1 MNCGR
6 LYRRNSS
13 FNGSFIVKGDYL
25 EKQKSHDKVIK
36 LVKNVPNKKLELYEE
51 FEDIYNQ
58 MNETLDKD
66 GFMGIKE
73 DYEFFD
79 LNKNLFQGFRTGK
92 LLLMNLE
99 DKNIH
104 QIFFD
109 DNISN
114 NDRCCVDVWD
124 ISKKRRVKI
133 EDCYNKYLVEVDT
146 LEAVLDDDYFIK
158 SFGECVNNVR
168 NESQIS
174 EQTQTTFQ
182 SYENS
187 SFLKEKVFPTL
198 LPAIELLD
206 KNKPED
212 PLLYLT
218 NYLLE
223 KRSELEKQNQKK
235 DE

>member
-1 MNCGR
+1 M
-6 LYRRNSS
+6 
-13 FNGSFIVKGDYL
+13 K
-25 EKQKSHDKVIK
+25 KAPH
-36 LVKNVPNKKLELYEE
+36 KNLELYDE
-51 FEDIYNQ
+51 FEGIYNQ

-79 LNKNLFQGFRTGK
+79 SNKNLFQGFRTGK
-92 LLLMNLE
+92 LLLMDLE

-124 ISKKRRVKI
+124 ISKKRRVRI

-158 SFGECVNNVR
+158 ALGECVSNISNG
-168 NESQIS
+168 SQIS
-174 EQTQTTFQ
+174 EKIQTTLQ
-182 SYENS
+182 SYDNS
-187 SFLKEKVFPTL
+187 SFLKEKIFPTL

-206 KNKPED
+206 KKKPED
-212 PLLYLT
+212 PLLYLA